1 MDMTRDSIL
10 LGRRIKKARMDKDI
24 TQVELA
30 NMLGIKCQ
38 SVANYER
45 GARVPNIETLKK
57 IAIYTDTPLSKLVK
71 GFPEQSENTSVGR
84 VKHLERR
91 DAVSVLTKIMDS
103 AELSEE
109 LQQDLIDIQYCVV
122 TNEWGK
128 KKVVF

>member
-1 MDMTRDSIL
+1 MDMTRESIL
-10 LGRRIKKARMDKDI
+10 LGKRIKKARMSKDI

-57 IAIYTDTPLSKLVK
+57 IALYTDTPLSKLVK
-71 GFPEQSENTSVGR
+71 GFPEQSENKNGR
-84 VKHLERR
+84 IKHLERR
-91 DAVSVLTKIMDS
+91 DAVAVLSIIKDTVG
-103 AELSEE
+103 LSEE
-109 LQQDLIDIQYCVV
+109 LSRDLDDIQYCVV